1 MSRAVV
7 RIPTPLRPFTGGAD
21 EVAVE
26 GSTVGD
32 ALHDLA
38 RRHDGILQRVL
49 DDAGGVRGF
58 VNIYVGERNIK
69 ALGGL
74 QAPLEETAII
84 SIVPAVAGG
93 AS

>member
-21 EVAVE
+21 EIVVE
-26 GSTVGD
+26 GGTVGD
-32 ALHDLA
+32 ALRDLA
-38 RRHDGILQRVL
+38 SRHDGILQRVL
-49 DDAGGVRGF
+49 DGEGRVRGF
-58 VNIYVGERNIK
+58 VNIFVGDRNIK

-74 QAPLEETAII
+74 QAPLGETEII

-93 AS
+93 GS